1 MNSPLTAGNSIAWY
15 TNLRMSPPE
24 MIVIAEGQHFFLKLK
39 TQLVRNS
46 VHSTREMCNATS
58 PHFVPC
64 RTAVQ
69 LGKTRTVQTL
79 KYVVVTANSRILI
92 GSFEFDH
99 QVNNISLG
107 GKVIVGNSK
116 LFLKQVQVCKDL
128 TMLVFRRSK
137 MLVYHRYRLP
147 GCTARLLQKYF
158 ATTKLLHF
166 FTVKQKIKTKQPSR
180 TNLN

>member
-1 MNSPLTAGNSIAWY
+1 MYLPCWSSFLQKVEVHRKTNCQLDACVSLEFHWY

-39 TQLVRNS
+39 TQIVRNS
-46 VHSTREMCNATS
+46 TRSMREMCNATS

-64 RTAVQ
+64 VTAVQ

-99 QVNNISLG
+99 QVNNIS

-147 GCTARLLQKYF
+147 GCTARLRL
-158 ATTKLLHF
+158 AVPTG
-166 FTVKQKIKTKQPSR
+166 QPIS
-180 TNLN
+180 